1 MNQKPSNLHRV
12 SVSSS
17 NSSSDLDDDDS
28 DEEEGADPNRT
39 GETSNLSEGSSY
51 FTNELSQSEGGA
63 TGSRNRARSCTEPR
77 TSAECFPLK
86 GSSVFTTKAKRM

>member
-1 MNQKPSNLHRV
+1 MRQKQQNLHRV

-17 NSSSDLDDDDS
+17 NSSSDLDDDS
-28 DEEEGADPNRT
+28 DDDEDQGIDPNRT

-63 TGSRNRARSCTEPR
+63 AGSRKQSQIMYGGAPNPS
-77 TSAECFPLK
+77 
-86 GSSVFTTKAKRM
+86 